1 MDEGD
6 GHGAFTDG
14 GSATLDGAVT
24 NVAGG
29 EDTGHA
35 GFEVVGSA
43 LKRPLGGKNA
53 VGVEVG
59 SGDEVAVFVA
69 TDADGGGP
77 FGVRL
82 TAETKE
88 EEAGVEGL
96 RLASL
101 IVRESDGA
109 EHEVAVKRGDLRLRK
124 HFDFWASLDAV
135 DEVLGEGGFQTIAAN
150 DDSNFFGGAG
160 EVHGSLSGRITATN
174 DENVFI
180 DTKVGFAGPS
190 AVEEADVEEFFFV
203 GKAETS
209 VADAG
214 AADGGVS
221 DDGGAVCEVA
231 DSFAGKEFTTNPFT
245 EHENFR
251 AEASS
256 LLAGSLGEI
265 GAADALGK
273 SEIVFNSRAGAG
285 LASDDGAFNDHGFE
299 ALGSGVDSGAESGGA
314 GAVDRDVV
322 FGARGIAEPA
332 KFFDDLAIG
341 GTLDTRAIGKDAE
354 GQALIARARDAEFA
368 IDFVRSDFSPF
379 EGDVGAMKEIADGV
393 SAPTFVA
400 PVNPD
405 GLRKSG
411 DQFYRHRVT

>member
-1 MDEGD
+1 MARPASEGGPYKSKDKVSGSDGGEVAVDEGD
-6 GHGAFTDG
+6 GHSAFADG
-14 GSATLDGAVT
+14 RGATLDGAVT

-29 EDTGHA
+29 EESGYA
-35 GFEVVGSA
+35 GFEVIGSA
-43 LKRPLGGKNA
+43 LKRPPGWQSA

-59 SGDEVAVFVA
+59 SGDEVAVFVT

-96 RLASL
+96 LLASL

-109 EHEVAVKRGDLRLRK
+109 EHEVAVERGDLGVREY
-124 HFDFWASLDAV
+124 FDFWASLDAV
-135 DEVLGEGGFQTIAAN
+135 DKVLGEGGFQTIAAN

-160 EVHGSLSGRITATN
+160 EVHGSLSCRIPATD

-180 DTKVGFAGPS
+180 DTKVGFAGAS
-190 AVEEADVEEFFFV
+190 AVEEADVEESFFV
-203 GKAETS
+203 GKAEAA

-221 DDGGAVCEVA
+221 DDGGAVGEVA
-231 DSFAGKEFTTNPFT
+231 DSFAGKEFTTNTFT

-256 LLAGSLGEI
+256 LLAGSPGEI

-273 SEIVFNSRAGAG
+273 SEIVFNS
-285 LASDDGAFNDHGFE
+285 
-299 ALGSGVDSGAESGGA
+299 
-314 GAVDRDVV
+314 
-322 FGARGIAEPA
+322 
-332 KFFDDLAIG
+332 
-341 GTLDTRAIGKDAE
+341 
-354 GQALIARARDAEFA
+354 
-368 IDFVRSDFSPF
+368 
-379 EGDVGAMKEIADGV
+379 
-393 SAPTFVA
+393 
-400 PVNPD
+400 
-405 GLRKSG
+405 
-411 DQFYRHRVT
+411 